1 MRQKKK
7 KKDYIA
13 NSQCGGLYSYG
24 KLWKES
30 KQKKLTTQKSE
41 TNIHRGH

>member
-1 MRQKKK
+1 MRQKKKKQKTTKKK

-24 KLWKES
+24 KL
-30 KQKKLTTQKSE
+30 
-41 TNIHRGH
+41 